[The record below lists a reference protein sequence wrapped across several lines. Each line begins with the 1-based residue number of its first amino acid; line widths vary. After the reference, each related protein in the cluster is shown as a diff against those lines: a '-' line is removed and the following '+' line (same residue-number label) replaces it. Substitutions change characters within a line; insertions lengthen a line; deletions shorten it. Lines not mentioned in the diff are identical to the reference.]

1 VVVEV
6 ASDEDVSSFAA
17 FQNDLRRRVP
27 DTTRF
32 TGTAA
37 VAFVTMARDTLQ
49 FTFGGARVLNGRP
62 VSVAG
67 YPLFDG
73 PWIQSVAGSG
83 VIRLT
88 DGSRERILDFRNIT
102 IEER

>member
-1 VVVEV
+1 M
-6 ASDEDVSSFAA
+6 ASDDDYASFAA
-17 FQNDLRRRVP
+17 FQDDLRRRVP

-32 TGTAA
+32 TRTAA
-37 VAFVTMARDTLQ
+37 VAFVTRAGDTME
-49 FTFGGARVLNGRP
+49 FAYGGERILNGHP
-62 VSVAG
+62 VDGKG

-88 DGSRERILDFRNIT
+88 DGSHERILDFRTIT
-102 IEER
+102 MEDR